1 MIIDGNILSLADIE
15 IDCVSN
21 PDWIMI
27 VTWINQRNDNEGF

>member
-15 IDCVSN
+15 KEETLN